1 MVKIYLRKVREGQ
14 MTLDEIPTK
23 WRAEVEKLLAEAK
36 DD

>member
-1 MVKIYLRKVREGQ
+1 MAKIYARKVREGQ
-14 MTLDEIPTK
+14 MTLEDVPTK